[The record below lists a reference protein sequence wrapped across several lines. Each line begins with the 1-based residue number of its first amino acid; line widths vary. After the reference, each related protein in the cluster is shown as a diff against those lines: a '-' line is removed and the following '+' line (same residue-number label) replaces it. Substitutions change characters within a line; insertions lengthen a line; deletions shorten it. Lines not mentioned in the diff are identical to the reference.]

1 MRFKNNTRQLKKSIQ
16 GLRSFKDSL
25 PKNIKKTIIKRAH
38 IYSQIID
45 NWKHIAGNDIFKVCF
60 PKSFKNLSSSGINR
74 LNIMVKK
81 GHELDVEYSRNV
93 IVDRINTFLGYEFVN
108 NIKIIPFEDK
118 NEKFKKNKNK
128 EMIKNKFIHKIS
140 SIENDKIKNS
150 LLELGKLIKK
160 EK

>member
-118 NEKFKKNKNK
+118 KEKFKKNKNK
-128 EMIKNKFIHKIS
+128 EMIKNKFIYKIS

>member
-128 EMIKNKFIHKIS
+128 EMITNKFIHKIS

>member
-1 MRFKNNTRQLKKSIQ
+1 
-16 GLRSFKDSL
+16 
-25 PKNIKKTIIKRAH
+25 
-38 IYSQIID
+38 
-45 NWKHIAGNDIFKVCF
+45 
-60 PKSFKNLSSSGINR
+60 
-74 LNIMVKK
+74 MVKK

-150 LLELGKLIKK
+150 LLELGKLIKIILL
-160 EK
+160 

>member
-1 MRFKNNTRQLKKSIQ
+1 MRFKNNTRQLKRSIQ

-25 PKNIKKTIIKRAH
+25 PKNIKRTIIKRAH

-128 EMIKNKFIHKIS
+128 EMIKNKFIQKIS

-160 EK
+160 EE

>member
-25 PKNIKKTIIKRAH
+25 PKDIKKTIIKRAYF
-38 IYSQIID
+38 YSQIID

-60 PKSFKNLSSSGINR
+60 PKSFKNLSSLGIKR

-81 GHELDVEYSRNV
+81 GHELDVEYSRKV
-93 IVDRINTFLGYEFVN
+93 IIDRINTFLGYEFVN
-108 NIKIIPFEDK
+108 NIRIIPFEDK

-128 EMIKNKFIHKIS
+128 EMIKSKFIQKIS
-140 SIENDKIKNS
+140 SIKNDKIKDS
-150 LLELGKLIKK
+150 LFELGKLIK